1 MGKSKKTEID
11 RERIESEIR
20 TLTSKLDA
28 PTSDIGDWKII
39 KIYEARLSGES
50 DPYDYEELKAARQT
64 VRDKI
69 NELQAQLKGGGIMQA
84 GLILS
89 QQDIK
94 KIIAEHFKVS
104 EDKVI
109 ASKYSFIVVQETDK
123 PYEKKM

>member
-20 TLTSKLDA
+20 TLQSKLDA

-50 DPYDYEELKAARQT
+50 DPYNYEELKAARQA

-69 NELQAQLKGGGIMQA
+69 NELQSQLEG
-84 GLILS
+84 
-89 QQDIK
+89 
-94 KIIAEHFKVS
+94 AE
-104 EDKVI
+104 
-109 ASKYSFIVVQETDK
+109 
-123 PYEKKM
+123 

>member
-20 TLTSKLDA
+20 TLQSKLDA

-50 DPYDYEELKAARQT
+50 DPYDYEELKAARQA

-69 NELQAQLKGGGIMQA
+69 NELQSQLKG
-84 GLILS
+84 
-89 QQDIK
+89 
-94 KIIAEHFKVS
+94 AE
-104 EDKVI
+104 
-109 ASKYSFIVVQETDK
+109 
-123 PYEKKM
+123 

>member
-20 TLTSKLDA
+20 TLQSKLDA

-50 DPYDYEELKAARQT
+50 DPYDYEELKAARQA

-69 NELQAQLKGGGIMQA
+69 NELQAQIKG
-84 GLILS
+84 
-89 QQDIK
+89 
-94 KIIAEHFKVS
+94 AE
-104 EDKVI
+104 
-109 ASKYSFIVVQETDK
+109 
-123 PYEKKM
+123 

>member
-20 TLTSKLDA
+20 TLQSKLDA

-50 DPYDYEELKAARQT
+50 DPYNYAELKAARQA

-69 NELQAQLKGGGIMQA
+69 NELQAQLKG
-84 GLILS
+84 
-89 QQDIK
+89 
-94 KIIAEHFKVS
+94 AE
-104 EDKVI
+104 
-109 ASKYSFIVVQETDK
+109 
-123 PYEKKM
+123 

>member
-20 TLTSKLDA
+20 TLQSKLDA

-50 DPYDYEELKAARQT
+50 DPYNYEELKAARQA

-69 NELQAQLKGGGIMQA
+69 NELQTELEKPTPKEA
-84 GLILS
+84 G
-89 QQDIK
+89 
-94 KIIAEHFKVS
+94 
-104 EDKVI
+104 
-109 ASKYSFIVVQETDK
+109 
-123 PYEKKM
+123 

>member
-20 TLTSKLDA
+20 TLQSKLDA

-50 DPYDYEELKAARQT
+50 DPYDYEELKAARQA

-69 NELQAQLKGGGIMQA
+69 NELQAQLKGT
-84 GLILS
+84 
-89 QQDIK
+89 
-94 KIIAEHFKVS
+94 E
-104 EDKVI
+104 
-109 ASKYSFIVVQETDK
+109 
-123 PYEKKM
+123 

>member
-20 TLTSKLDA
+20 TLQSKLDA

-50 DPYDYEELKAARQT
+50 DPYNYEELKAVRQA

-69 NELQAQLKGGGIMQA
+69 NELQAQLKG
-84 GLILS
+84 
-89 QQDIK
+89 
-94 KIIAEHFKVS
+94 AE
-104 EDKVI
+104 
-109 ASKYSFIVVQETDK
+109 
-123 PYEKKM
+123 

>member
-20 TLTSKLDA
+20 TLQSKLDA

-50 DPYDYEELKAARQT
+50 DPYNYEELKAARQA

-69 NELQAQLKGGGIMQA
+69 NELQAQLEW
-84 GLILS
+84 
-89 QQDIK
+89 
-94 KIIAEHFKVS
+94 AE
-104 EDKVI
+104 
-109 ASKYSFIVVQETDK
+109 
-123 PYEKKM
+123 